1 MAVEIEAKIK
11 VDDLAPTRA
20 KLQEAGAKFVADQ
33 FEINAIFDTD
43 DRSLLA
49 ADKGL
54 RVRLAKDVKTNEQ
67 SVTLTFKGP
76 RKHGPLKSRQE
87 NELKADDFDA
97 AVELLEALNF

>member
-1 MAVEIEAKIK
+1 MMSDEFGDSSLIIHHSSLSDMAVEIEAKIK

-20 KLQEAGAKFVADQ
+20 RLQEAGAKFVADR
-33 FEINAIFDTD
+33 FEVNAIFDTD

-54 RVRLAKDVKTNEQ
+54 RVRVARNEKTNEQ

-76 RKHGPLKSRQE
+76 RRH
-87 NELKADDFDA
+87 
-97 AVELLEALNF
+97 